1 MNCTRRS
8 KARTLPIAALLIA
21 ACSGCAYRIVRP
33 PPLVVTSPETGT
45 KRTVQYPSYVL
56 VHDSFAFW
64 DAHQIKD
71 NLIGLT
77 EGDVVHWVDLAA
89 DSMTPGPE
97 IRPVE
102 NRIEWIKNGY
112 AQLPDCAPVRIV
124 GGLFSAVG
132 IEKTTVLTG
141 ATRIAMA
148 PTDPVSYFVF
158 TRVIYLTDWAQETL
172 GEVNTGAG
180 HLVPWPGPLVPQ
192 TVTAP
197 ANAGVDWAQSGAI
210 SLYVYVFHKVSV
222 GLDYAL
228 DGCEAA
234 YGGVVWCV
242 VPIH

>member
-1 MNCTRRS
+1 MNRRPL
-8 KARTLPIAALLIA
+8 AVWFWTAVAPVLLLCA
-21 ACSGCAYRIVRP
+21 GGCVTVVQP
-33 PPLVVTSPETGT
+33 PPLVVGSEDAGG
-45 KRTVQYPSYVL
+45 VHVVNYPSYLL
-56 VHDSFAFW
+56 VHDSASWW

-77 EGDVVHWVDLAA
+77 EGDVVHWMDLSA
-89 DSMTPGPE
+89 DSLTAGPDNH
-97 IRPVE
+97 PVE
-102 NRIEWIKNGY
+102 NSVEWIKNSY

-141 ATRIAMA
+141 VTRIALA

-172 GEVNTGAG
+172 GEANAGAG
-180 HLVPWPGPLVPQ
+180 HLVPWSGPMIPRR
-192 TVTAP
+192 VTEP

-210 SLYVYVFHKVSV
+210 ALYVYAFHKASV

-234 YGGVVWCV
+234 YGGVVWCFV
-242 VPIH
+242 W